1 MVTFI
6 CQLIFSPPLLSK
18 LKNLAFNSASW
29 KIQLLCAWIKPQW
42 CLIKMYATNHIWLT
56 YTKKPKK
63 VTLSWAEA
71 LYAEH
76 RSFRA
81 CGWLKLPGPQA
92 QKPLK
97 RENSSKQTGF
107 LHFYLLVLSP
117 LAVSLGGLALQESH
131 LLLQLSSSSWQNWTG
146 GYSRDQMKM
155 QLDPLV
161 LWRAMT
167 DLGELSPEKPR
178 SCTTANYLPPWTY
191 LQLRNW
197 NN

>member
-1 MVTFI
+1 MPPITFDLHT
-6 CQLIFSPPLLSK
+6 Q
-18 LKNLAFNSASW
+18 
-29 KIQLLCAWIKPQW
+29 
-42 CLIKMYATNHIWLT
+42 
-56 YTKKPKK
+56 KKTKK
-63 VTLSWAEA
+63 VTLSWAKA

-81 CGWLKLPGPQA
+81 CSWLKVIGA
-92 QKPLK
+92 SGSKTPLK
-97 RENSSKQTGF
+97 RENSSKQTVF
-107 LHFYLLVLSP
+107 LHFYLLVPSP
-117 LAVSLGGLALQESH
+117 LAVSLGGLALQRSH

-178 SCTTANYLPPWTY
+178 SCRRANYLPPWTY

-197 NN
+197 NS